1 MVGIALKGLDGLLEI
16 AGGAT
21 LLLISRATL
30 LQVAAFVSG
39 SGSPD
44 TPHGA
49 IGAWL
54 LHATASLSTGTERFA
69 STYLLVHGVIK
80 VGLVA
85 GLWRGLR
92 AAYPIALL
100 LLTAFIGYQ
109 CYRLFRFH
117 SPALA
122 VFTAIDIVIV
132 LLIWHEW
139 RSVTLRRA

>member
-1 MVGIALKGLDGLLEI
+1 MTI
-16 AGGAT
+16 
-21 LLLISRATL
+21 
-30 LQVAAFVSG
+30 LQVAEFVSG
-39 SGSPD
+39 SGSPA

-49 IGAWL
+49 IATWL
-54 LHATASLSTGTERFA
+54 LHATEHLSSGTQHFA
-69 STYLLVHGVIK
+69 SAYLLVHGAIK

-85 GLWRGLR
+85 GLMRGWH
-92 AAYPIALL
+92 AAYPLALL

-122 VFTAIDIVIV
+122 VFTAVDIVIV

-139 RSVTLRRA
+139 RSLMRKPA